1 MKGITITRNGVLKL
15 LSELDP
21 GKASGPDG
29 ISTKILKES
38 SNIICDAVVMI
49 FQASLSQAKIPDD
62 WRKASITP
70 LYKGGNKARSNPESY
85 RPVSLTSVLCK
96 ILEHIIHSHI
106 INHLEHHNVLTDR
119 QHGFRKNRSCET
131 Q

>member
-1 MKGITITRNGVLKL
+1 MV
-15 LSELDP
+15 
-21 GKASGPDG
+21 AQ
-29 ISTKILKES
+29 ES
-38 SNIICDAVVMI
+38 S
-49 FQASLSQAKIPDD
+49 K
-62 WRKASITP
+62 RKASITP

-131 Q
+131 QLIKTVNDLVKTLNDKGQADAILLDFIKLLIKCVIESYC